1 MTDLYLGIVCM
12 TGLGAVFFAATRRFA
27 GHAPKWLYDL
37 LALITVAVLLIYIRW
52 FWDDVRLARFLPVPN
67 LIIVGSWFL
76 PLIGVLAGL
85 VWGRIRNS
93 QARCWFSTGL
103 LFAVALYATVQPV
116 LGQAPT
122 CRNQWEGEICL
133 QTTRSTCAAAAA
145 ATLLRQF
152 QIPARE
158 QEMADLCLTRQGT
171 TWKGIYRG
179 LKLKTAETPWEVEV
193 FRASLDELRN
203 GLQGPAILEV
213 ELKSDAFAD
222 IRYQTEWGWIPGTPH
237 SVVFL
242 GVTEQ
247 GGFLV
252 ADPSVGREEWS
263 REDLALLWTGE
274 GIRLVPRAA
283 GLPDHA
289 PLILAASHKTTE

>member
-12 TGLGAVFFAATRRFA
+12 TALGVAFFAATCCFARR
-27 GHAPKWLYDL
+27 APKWFYDL
-37 LALITVAVLLIYIRW
+37 LALITVAVLLVYIRW

-93 QARCWFSTGL
+93 RARCWFSTSL
-103 LFAVALYATVQPV
+103 LFAAALYATVQPV

-145 ATLLRQF
+145 ATLLRRF
-152 QIPARE
+152 RIPARE

-179 LKLKTAETPWEVEV
+179 LKLKTADTPWEVEV
-193 FRASLDELRN
+193 FQANLDDLRN
-203 GLQGPAILEV
+203 GFKGPAILEV

-222 IRYQTEWGWIPGTPH
+222 VRYQTEWGWIPGTPH

-242 GVTEQ
+242 QVTER

-263 REDLALLWTGE
+263 GEDLALLWTGE
-274 GIRLVPRAA
+274 GMRLVPRS
-283 GLPDHA
+283 A
-289 PLILAASHKTTE
+289 PAPATTAMVLAATRESAR

>member
-12 TGLGAVFFAATRRFA
+12 TALGAVFFTATRRFA
-27 GHAPKWLYDL
+27 HRVPKWLDDV
-37 LALITVAVLLIYIRW
+37 LALVTVTVLLIYIRW

-76 PLIGVLAGL
+76 PLIGILAGL
-85 VWGRIRNS
+85 VWGRLRNS
-93 QARCWFSTGL
+93 RRRCWFSTGL
-103 LFAVALYATVQPV
+103 LFATALYATVQPV
-116 LGQAPT
+116 LGQPPT
-122 CRNQWEGEICL
+122 CRNQWEGAICL

-145 ATLLRQF
+145 ATLLHRF
-152 QIPARE
+152 HIPAAE
-158 QEMADLCLTRQGT
+158 QEMADLCLTREGT

-179 LKLKTAETPWEVEV
+179 LKLKTCDTPWEVEV
-193 FRASLDELRN
+193 FRASMDDLRS
-203 GLQGPAILEV
+203 GLCGPAILEM
-213 ELKSDAFAD
+213 ELRRDAFAD

-242 GVTEQ
+242 RVTER

-263 REDLALLWTGE
+263 AEDIALLWTGE
-274 GIRLVPRAA
+274 GMRLIPRAA
-283 GLPDHA
+283 EPA
-289 PLILAASHKTTE
+289 PEASITLAASRERAR